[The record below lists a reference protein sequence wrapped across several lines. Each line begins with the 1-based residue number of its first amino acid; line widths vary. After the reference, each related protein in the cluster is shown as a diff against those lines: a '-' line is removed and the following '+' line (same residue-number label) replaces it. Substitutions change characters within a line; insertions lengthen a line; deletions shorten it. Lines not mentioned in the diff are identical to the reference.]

1 MKGVQVTSRG
11 DGLARG
17 TRAAS
22 TWALTFVADG
32 SSRPMARVATEFAL
46 SLDLG
51 YDVCNSIRII
61 CINST
66 IVVYS

>member
-17 TRAAS
+17 TRACIHG
-22 TWALTFVADG
+22 ALTFAADG
-32 SSRPMARVATEFAL
+32 SSRPMTRVATEFAL

-51 YDVCNSIRII
+51 YDVCNRYAHNIH
-61 CINST
+61 
-66 IVVYS
+66 